1 MIILASDHAGFL
13 LKEDIKK
20 FFKKEN
26 ITTIDVGCY
35 SMEPVDYPDFAK
47 SANQKV
53 LENDNNIGIYICG
66 TGIGMDICANRN
78 PKIRAA
84 LCPNPTY
91 ARLARS
97 HNNANVIVLGGR
109 FTRKRKAIK
118 IIKEFLTT
126 QFDGGRHQKR
136 IKKL

>member
-13 LKEDIKK
+13 LKED
-20 FFKKEN
+20 

-97 HNNANVIVLGGR
+97 HNNANVLVLGGR

>member
-13 LKEDIKK
+13 LKEEIKK

-35 SMEPVDYPDFAK
+35 SLDPVDYPDFAK
-47 SANQKV
+47 SASQRV
-53 LENDNNIGIYICG
+53 LENDNNVGIYICG
-66 TGIGMDICANRN
+66 TGIGMSIAANRN

-84 LCPNPTY
+84 YCPNPTY

-97 HNNANVIVLGGR
+97 HNNANVLVLGGR
-109 FTRKRKAIK
+109 YTRRYKAIK

-126 QFDGGRHQKR
+126 QFDGGRHSKR
-136 IKKL
+136 LRKL